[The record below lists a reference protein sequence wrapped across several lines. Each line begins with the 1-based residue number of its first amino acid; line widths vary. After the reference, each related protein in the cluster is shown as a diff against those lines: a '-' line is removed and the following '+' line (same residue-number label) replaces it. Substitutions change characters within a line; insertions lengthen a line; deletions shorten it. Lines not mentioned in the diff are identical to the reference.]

1 MTNREPSEISE
12 ARKLLREFERNEH
25 HSERVS
31 QFEEALDLLESYL
44 SEQDNPELGRVA
56 SNLRRTYTRKLL
68 EQLHTLHTLDIDD
81 WGSYSMLL
89 LTKLHKEV
97 DAICAEEKTL
107 EKELNAFIAIWA
119 NEAIELLQKHLVK
132 T

>member
-1 MTNREPSEISE
+1 MS
-12 ARKLLREFERNEH
+12 
-25 HSERVS
+25 
-31 QFEEALDLLESYL
+31 SYH
-44 SEQDNPELGRVA
+44 A
-56 SNLRRTYTRKLL
+56 SFDDTHIKTVCVQYL
-68 EQLHTLHTLDIDD
+68 EQLPTLHSLDIDD

-107 EKELNAFIAIWA
+107 DKELKAFIAIWA
-119 NEAIELLQKHLVK
+119 NEAIELLQNHLEK